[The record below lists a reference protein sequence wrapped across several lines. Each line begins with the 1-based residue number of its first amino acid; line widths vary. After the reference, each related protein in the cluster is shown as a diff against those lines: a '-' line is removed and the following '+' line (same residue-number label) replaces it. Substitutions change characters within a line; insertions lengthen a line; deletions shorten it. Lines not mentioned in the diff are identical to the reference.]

1 MTAKEY
7 LSQVLYIDQR
17 INCKLEQVMRL
28 RENAT
33 KATATLSD
41 MPHSDSP
48 NLKSMEN
55 TICKI
60 VDLEEEISHD
70 IDQLV
75 DLKAEAREALAQML
89 NPDESLIL
97 ELRYFSRKTWEKIA
111 EETGYSVRHVTRL
124 HGRGLQHFRIP
135 DKSVLKCP

>member
-60 VDLEEEISHD
+60 VDLEREINRD

-75 DLKAEAREALAQML
+75 D
-89 NPDESLIL
+89 L

>member
-41 MPHSDSP
+41 MPHSD
-48 NLKSMEN
+48 L
-55 TICKI
+55 
-60 VDLEEEISHD
+60 
-70 IDQLV
+70 
-75 DLKAEAREALAQML
+75 
-89 NPDESLIL
+89 
-97 ELRYFSRKTWEKIA
+97 LRI
-111 EETGYSVRHVTRL
+111 
-124 HGRGLQHFRIP
+124 
-135 DKSVLKCP
+135 

>member
-55 TICKI
+55 TISLCSG
-60 VDLEEEISHD
+60 DLWRDRRKRRRPPDDHARNAHRLLCLSIR
-70 IDQLV
+70 
-75 DLKAEAREALAQML
+75 AEL
-89 NPDESLIL
+89 PPS
-97 ELRYFSRKTWEKIA
+97 
-111 EETGYSVRHVTRL
+111 
-124 HGRGLQHFRIP
+124 
-135 DKSVLKCP
+135 

>member
-60 VDLEEEISHD
+60 VDLEREIVHG
-70 IDQLV
+70 
-75 DLKAEAREALAQML
+75 ARIFHF
-89 NPDESLIL
+89 DTRIFFI
-97 ELRYFSRKTWEKIA
+97 FSF
-111 EETGYSVRHVTRL
+111 
-124 HGRGLQHFRIP
+124 GRIERR
-135 DKSVLKCP
+135 

>member
-48 NLKSMEN
+48 NLKSMEDVYKRQVQCSCF
-55 TICKI
+55 T
-60 VDLEEEISHD
+60 D
-70 IDQLV
+70 
-75 DLKAEAREALAQML
+75 AA
-89 NPDESLIL
+89 
-97 ELRYFSRKTWEKIA
+97 
-111 EETGYSVRHVTRL
+111 G
-124 HGRGLQHFRIP
+124 
-135 DKSVLKCP
+135 

>member
-60 VDLEEEISHD
+60 VDLEREINGTFHERRG
-70 IDQLV
+70 
-75 DLKAEAREALAQML
+75 KR
-89 NPDESLIL
+89 
-97 ELRYFSRKTWEKIA
+97 LRRKRATA
-111 EETGYSVRHVTRL
+111 FGM
-124 HGRGLQHFRIP
+124 
-135 DKSVLKCP
+135 